1 MTKETLQA
9 AQASILNATALNKM
23 ASGPVF
29 LEDAYKQIVSH
40 LKRLTALC
48 HLCRSDKICRFRPKP
63 DPHDISSERQQR
75 AQSYLHPYNLNQGVV
90 TGVFGRLC

>member
-40 LKRLTALC
+40 LKRLTARTDRWRNGLA
-48 HLCRSDKICRFRPKP
+48 F
-63 DPHDISSERQQR
+63 Q
-75 AQSYLHPYNLNQGVV
+75 A
-90 TGVFGRLC
+90 